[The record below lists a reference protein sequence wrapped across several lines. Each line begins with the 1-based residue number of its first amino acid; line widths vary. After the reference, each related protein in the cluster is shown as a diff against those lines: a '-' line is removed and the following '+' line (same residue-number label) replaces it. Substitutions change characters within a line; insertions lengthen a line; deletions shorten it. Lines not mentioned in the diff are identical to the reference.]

1 MVNRPRLIC
10 TLERFTASFGQ
21 SVFLTLIA
29 ANVGAL
35 PRVADCLET
44 KQFFILSHSCIATF
58 VDRPDVA
65 LMVTEL
71 RLNLPEPMSAW
82 TVPTPPLQVFTP
94 QLPEARSRSSGES
107 IFDDEVWQNILAD
120 FSNS

>member
-1 MVNRPRLIC
+1 MNRPRLIC

-29 ANVGAL
+29 ANVGAFA
-35 PRVADCLET
+35 RVVDCLET
-44 KQFFILSHSCIATF
+44 KQFFILSQSCIATF

-71 RLNLPEPMSAW
+71 RLNLSEPMSAW
-82 TVPTPPLQVFTP
+82 TVPTPPLQVFGP
-94 QLPEARSRSSGES
+94 QLPEAQSLSSGES
-107 IFDDEVWQNILAD
+107 IFEDEVWQRILAD

>member
-35 PRVADCLET
+35 ARVVACLET
-44 KQFFILSHSCIATF
+44 FFILSRSCIATF

-71 RLNLPEPMSAW
+71 RLNLSEPMSAW
-82 TVPTPPLQVFTP
+82 TVPTPPLQVFGP
-94 QLPEARSRSSGES
+94 QLPEAQSLSSGES
-107 IFDDEVWQNILAD
+107 IFEDEVWQRILAD

>member
-35 PRVADCLET
+35 ARVVDCLET
-44 KQFFILSHSCIATF
+44 KQFFILSRSCIATF

-71 RLNLPEPMSAW
+71 RLNLSEPMSTW
-82 TVPTPPLQVFTP
+82 TVPTPPLQVFGP
-94 QLPEARSRSSGES
+94 QLPEAQSLSSGES
-107 IFDDEVWQNILAD
+107 IFKDEVWQRILAY